1 MGQLYLDKSYGLNE
15 QIIGMNKIP
24 KDQLYFFHSVPY
36 F

>member
-1 MGQLYLDKSYGLNE
+1 MGQIYLDESYGLNE

-24 KDQLYFFHSVPY
+24 QDQLHFHSVPY